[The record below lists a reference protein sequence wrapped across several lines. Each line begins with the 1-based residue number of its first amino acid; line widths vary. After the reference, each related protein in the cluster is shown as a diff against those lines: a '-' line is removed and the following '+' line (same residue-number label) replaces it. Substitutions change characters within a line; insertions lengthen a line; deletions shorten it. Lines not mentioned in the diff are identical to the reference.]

1 MDIRSEPGAEV
12 GELFK
17 DGIRRIRKYKTRQ
30 LHLMSHEIDEDFV
43 KSFIKPYFTTVHL
56 LLDREAL
63 RRDRRRKAG
72 SWRALVELS
81 ATYGKKRL
89 TIRQG
94 SNVHTT
100 LLLAATRRG
109 ARFAL
114 VSDMPALGRLWSE
127 GAAEPRLTMLTR
139 DAAELALLQKSFNEV
154 AEAARLV
161 KLRKVK
167 AK

>member
-1 MDIRSEPGAEV
+1 MDIRSEPGVEV

-17 DGIRRIRKYKTRQ
+17 DGLRRIRRYKTRQ
-30 LHLMSHEIDEDFV
+30 LFMMSHEIDEDFV
-43 KSFIKPYFTTVHL
+43 KSFIKPYFTAVHL

-94 SNVHTT
+94 SNIRTT
-100 LLLAATRRG
+100 LLMAATRRG

-127 GAAEPRLTMLTR
+127 SAEPRLTMLTR

-167 AK
+167 PK